1 MLLWLKN
8 TPNITTISLNYRK
21 GGKSAMEFKFGNGA
35 FVLPPLHITIFA
47 IIILFFLVR
56 WSKQL
61 ETRRFT
67 VFFYFLIC
75 TYIAPIYSHS
85 TKEGYFQ
92 LWIPL
97 GFIVVFFYLF
107 RSERNHP
114 SKMKASILG
123 FVLALYQLILKY
135 AG

>member
-1 MLLWLKN
+1 
-8 TPNITTISLNYRK
+8 
-21 GGKSAMEFKFGNGA
+21 MEFRIGNGA
-35 FVLPPLHITIFA
+35 IVLPPLHITIIA
-47 IIILFFLVR
+47 IIIIIFLVR

-67 VFFYFLIC
+67 IFFYFLIS

-85 TKEGYFQ
+85 TTEGVFE

-97 GFIVVFFYLF
+97 GFIIIFFYLF
-107 RSERNHP
+107 RSKKNHP

-123 FVLALYQLILKY
+123 FCIALYQLIFKY
-135 AG
+135 VG